1 MLLSP
6 SLPPCLPPSLS
17 SCLFPCPPACLLASL
32 PFSSA
37 PSTLTHTHN
46 RSLARSR
53 ARARSLCLSL
63 SLAESLAL
71 PGRQAGRPAGSLTHR
86 LLLSLLL
93 TAEVAKGPDVSGVQF
108 EGLPVPLLRRSV
120 IPLPPQLSSQEV
132 EKGRRRRRRRRMRMK
147 RRRTEEDRVTSK
159 SCERINNALSLLQND
174 ASPFWVHVSLTD
186 AAYGWSL
193 ADGQTLAESY
203 EPPSSVHHFLTRGFD
218 RQSSSHSSNSH
229 SPSHEF
235 LTLQPQ
241 RERGCRLP
249 QSIFRRPRHTDVRL
263 RQPFPLR
270 SDSPA
275 RVLSSM

>member
-17 SCLFPCPPACLLASL
+17 SCLFACQPAFLFCPI
-32 PFSSA
+32 
-37 PSTLTHTHN
+37 HTHPHPQPLA
-46 RSLARSR
+46 RSLAR
-53 ARARSLCLSL
+53 ARALSLCLSL

-71 PGRQAGRPAGSLTHR
+71 PGRQAGRQAGSLTHR

-159 SCERINNALSLLQND
+159 SCERINNALSLLQKD
-174 ASPFWVHVSLTD
+174 ASPFGVHVSVTD

-203 EPPSSVHHFLTRGFD
+203 EPPSSVHHFLTRGLD
-218 RQSSSHSSNSH
+218 RQSSSHSSVCRSLTRLSVELSLVQFTLALSRVSNSPT
-229 SPSHEF
+229 SK
-235 LTLQPQ
+235 
-241 RERGCRLP
+241 RERVSFTSKYFSAP
-249 QSIFRRPRHTDVRL
+249 SAYRRSTSAAV
-263 RQPFPLR
+263 
-270 SDSPA
+270 SA
-275 RVLSSM
+275 EI